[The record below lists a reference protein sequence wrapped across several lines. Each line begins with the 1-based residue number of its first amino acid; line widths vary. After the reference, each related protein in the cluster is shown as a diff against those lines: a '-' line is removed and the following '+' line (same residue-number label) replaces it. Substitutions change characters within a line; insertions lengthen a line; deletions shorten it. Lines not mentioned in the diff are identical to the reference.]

1 MPNSIGRKQLLSTL
15 LSREPNT
22 LSDEEMNQI
31 VENTRRYSGADL
43 RALCT
48 EAAMLPLRDI
58 SDIRNIMA
66 ESLRSLNLQ
75 DFLEAIANVRP
86 TVSIDDLDK
95 LKEWNEQ
102 FGSFQFSEEDLD
114 N

>member
-1 MPNSIGRKQLLSTL
+1 MEN
-15 LSREPNT
+15 
-22 LSDEEMNQI
+22 I
-31 VENTRRYSGADL
+31 VEGTKRYSGADI

-58 SDIRNIMA
+58 SGDIRNIMA
-66 ESLRSLNLQ
+66 ESLRELNMQ
-75 DFLEAIANVRP
+75 DFLEAIANVKP
-86 TVSIDDLDK
+86 TVSNDDLDK
-95 LKEWNEQ
+95 LKEWNQQ